1 MEGETTTAMTAFL
14 SMLAEVCKALMTQV
28 TEVCSFIIET
38 PLLVFT
44 VGIMVPRRRRWNH
57 LPADSSLKDARPA

>member
-44 VGIMVPRRRRWNH
+44 VGILFLGAAVGIISRLIRR
-57 LPADSSLKDARPA
+57 

>member
-14 SMLAEVCKALMTQV
+14 AMLTEVCTSLMTQV

-44 VGIMVPRRRRWNH
+44 VGIMFLGSAVGIISRLIRR
-57 LPADSSLKDARPA
+57 

>member
-14 SMLAEVCKALMTQV
+14 SQLAEVCKALMTQV
-28 TEVCSFIIET
+28 TEVCSFIIGT

-44 VGIMVPRRRRWNH
+44 VGIMFLGAAVGIISRLIRR
-57 LPADSSLKDARPA
+57 